1 MLRVFRL
8 ITFENDD
15 FTRKIG
21 HMRPLW
27 LTWQRDARAA
37 AGKLERDTTPKDL
50 AMRGRGSRAGAGGGS
65 V

>member
-1 MLRVFRL
+1 
-8 ITFENDD
+8 
-15 FTRKIG
+15 
-21 HMRPLW
+21 MRPLW